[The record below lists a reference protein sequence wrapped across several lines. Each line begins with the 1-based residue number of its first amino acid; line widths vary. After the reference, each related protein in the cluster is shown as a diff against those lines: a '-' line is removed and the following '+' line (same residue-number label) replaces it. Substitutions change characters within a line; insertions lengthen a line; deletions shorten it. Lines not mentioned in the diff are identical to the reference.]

1 MAGPRAYVDDVDG
14 KGTRMSSTRMLL
26 RRIAERAE
34 TEPEVVLPVLRLL
47 AGEIPD
53 DTTTAEPDPALRS
66 VALQI
71 NRTRVQQAQR
81 DFVAHAWSAERVAEH
96 LGVHSRQAVA
106 QRRARGTLLGARV
119 GQSTYYPA
127 WQFGPEGLAAGF
139 DRIRTLLGEAG
150 LLDARTADDAL
161 RMPHSELGGRT
172 LLDLWEA
179 GAWEELEAWLGDI
192 GTWQR

>member
-1 MAGPRAYVDDVDG
+1 M
-14 KGTRMSSTRMLL
+14 TSTRTLL

-34 TEPEVVLPVLRLL
+34 TDPDAVLPVLRLL
-47 AGEIPD
+47 AGETPD
-53 DTTTAEPDPALRS
+53 ETTTAVPDPALRS

-71 NRTRVQQAQR
+71 NRARVQQAQQ

-119 GQSTYYPA
+119 GQSVYYPA
-127 WQFGPEGLAAGF
+127 WQFGPEGLAAGWE
-139 DRIRTLLGEAG
+139 RVRALLQEGG
-150 LLDARTADDAL
+150 LVNARTADDAL

-172 LLDLWEA
+172 LLDLWQSGLWDEF
-179 GAWEELEAWLGDI
+179 ESWLGDI
-192 GTWQR
+192 GAWQH